1 MLLAKSIT
9 KNRMFILLYCME
21 MLIEVHT
28 TKLYRNKQMNN
39 DDNIFQFLDYV
50 QVSVFQGFIQQ

>member
-1 MLLAKSIT
+1 
-9 KNRMFILLYCME
+9 ME

-50 QVSVFQGFIQQ
+50 QVSVFQGFIQQWKVVLCKSIIYKR